1 MTDTTQ
7 HRSTDDAAFR
17 SAVDGWIID
26 NGEVLA
32 VIRFAGGA
40 GSKSFEFFTSIDAL
54 IRRINELPPSASVT
68 VIAERQ
74 LPIRGRVDDDFI
86 QRALTSNR
94 HGDEWLIV
102 CLDQIKMGAASW
114 YHDFAGDSNEEMATE
129 LRDEYCYGNRV
140 AVGPYPEW
148 LEDSKT
154 VITAYTPNPDG
165 SVAVGAY

>member
-17 SAVDGWIID
+17 SAVGGWITD

-32 VIRFAGGA
+32 VIRFAGGV
-40 GSKSFEFFTSIDAL
+40 GSKSFGFFTSIDAL

-68 VIAERQ
+68 LLAERH
-74 LPIRGRVDDDFI
+74 LPIRGHVDDGFI
-86 QRALTSNR
+86 QRALASIR
-94 HGDEWLIV
+94 DGDEWLIV

-114 YHDFAGDSNEEMATE
+114 YHDYAGDSNEEMVTE

-140 AVGPYPEW
+140 AVGQYPEW
-148 LEDSKT
+148 FEDSET

-165 SVAVGAY
+165 SATVGAY